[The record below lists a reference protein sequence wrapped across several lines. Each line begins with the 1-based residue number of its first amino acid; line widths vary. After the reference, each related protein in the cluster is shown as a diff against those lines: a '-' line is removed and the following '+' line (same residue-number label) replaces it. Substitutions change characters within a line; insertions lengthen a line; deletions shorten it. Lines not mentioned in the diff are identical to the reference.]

1 MMDLLLEKLY
11 NSLYSVFEE
20 SLRLREKKYNE
31 NEELDILKT
40 LFTLS
45 KSQKEIIRLVESSS
59 IEKNVL
65 VYEFSKEIF
74 EECVKRKLII
84 QGLTINDTK
93 YFIGSYGLF
102 YHYQSHNMSIDEVL
116 KSYDEM
122 KFSTEEIVLKSQE
135 KIWCIFL
142 LLFGADK
149 FESKLDTSKM
159 SHRDLDKYF
168 SFLPLIEENLL
179 MKGIILGKKI
189 TWGSGKDTSFRSF
202 ITNNVLLPKT
212 GLYYDRPTNNYY
224 LDLSKRKNAIYL
236 LNLILDNYE
245 DIEKIMAYELFRESL
260 RELSNLLLSEISV
273 IPNEI
278 NHYIIEELKS

>member
-1 MMDLLLEKLY
+1 MDLLLEKLY
-11 NSLYSVFEE
+11 RSLYNVFED
-20 SLRLREKKYNE
+20 SLKLREKKYNG
-31 NEELDILKT
+31 NQELDLLKT

-45 KSQKEIIRLVESSS
+45 KSQKEIIRLVELSS

-65 VYEFSKEIF
+65 IYEFSKEIF

-84 QGLTINDTK
+84 QGLTVNDTK
-93 YFIGSYGLF
+93 YFIGSFGLF
-102 YHYQSHNMSIDEVL
+102 YYYKSKDMNVDEVL
-116 KSYDEM
+116 KSYDDM

-149 FESKLDTSKM
+149 FESKLDTSKLN
-159 SHRDLDKYF
+159 HRELDKYF
-168 SFLPLIEENLL
+168 SFLSLIEDTLL
-179 MKGIILGKKI
+179 IKGIKLGKKI
-189 TWGSGKDTSFRSF
+189 TWGSGKDKSFRSF

-212 GLYYDRPTNNYY
+212 GIYHDRPTNNYY

-236 LNLILDNYE
+236 LDLILDNYVGAE
-245 DIEKIMAYELFRESL
+245 RIMANELLRESL

-278 NHYIIEELKS
+278 NRYLIEELKS